1 MLVKDLV
8 LEDISCREGLVFSI
22 NMQTVC
28 VCVSCIASQSKSTS
42 ASVRLNTMS
51 TDSYML
57 ALAAAASPLLEL
69 AKSLPES
76 LEAPGEE
83 TVDQPPA
90 EAGDG
95 EHAAREKE
103 QATEEKMTE
112 TKTEKVEEAIKKP
125 DRKRVTGKS
134 SEASA
139 PSKKQ
144 K

>member
-1 MLVKDLV
+1 
-8 LEDISCREGLVFSI
+8 
-22 NMQTVC
+22 
-28 VCVSCIASQSKSTS
+28 
-42 ASVRLNTMS
+42 
-51 TDSYML
+51 ML

-112 TKTEKVEEAIKKP
+112 TVEEAIKKP